1 MQACTWKEQ
10 RMAPSWYKSDE
21 ISSRDKAQKILF
33 DADGAYTLQWDEFP
47 LTYTIIPKTQQLSE
61 KHWGVW
67 GVSGGKLTQ
76 QHGDQELQL
85 KTHGRGWAELCLPS
99 LKKEGRLRP
108 AVVNYLFLVTR
119 NAERT
124 LFAWRKTII
133 SYKKKKNHN
142 EKVQHWKSCSARLC
156 NLCPW
161 RFSEWRWK
169 KPSSDLEIICCE
181 KEHGLYNLRGPF
193 KPKLFFY
200 SNYWLQTSL
209 LLHLLELFFPL

>member
-76 QHGDQELQL
+76 QQS
-85 KTHGRGWAELCLPS
+85 WAAAQDTQDRLSRAVFAQPE
-99 LKKEGRLRP
+99 EGRE
-108 AVVNYLFLVTR
+108 
-119 NAERT
+119 AETCCCQLSIPGYTECRED
-124 LFAWRKTII
+124 II
-133 SYKKKKNHN
+133 CMKKNYH
-142 EKVQHWKSCSARLC
+142 
-156 NLCPW
+156 
-161 RFSEWRWK
+161 
-169 KPSSDLEIICCE
+169 
-181 KEHGLYNLRGPF
+181 
-193 KPKLFFY
+193 
-200 SNYWLQTSL
+200 
-209 LLHLLELFFPL
+209 

>member
-133 SYKKKKNHN
+133 SYKKKKITMRSCST
-142 EKVQHWKSCSARLC
+142 EKVAQQGCAICAPGDFQNEAGKSLPLTWKLSAVRRSMGYTTWEALS
-156 NLCPW
+156 NLNYSFIQITGYRHHYYC
-161 RFSEWRWK
+161 
-169 KPSSDLEIICCE
+169 IC
-181 KEHGLYNLRGPF
+181 
-193 KPKLFFY
+193 
-200 SNYWLQTSL
+200 
-209 LLHLLELFFPL
+209 

>member
-133 SYKKKKNHN
+133 SYKKKKKSQW
-142 EKVQHWKSCSARLC
+142 EGAALKKLLSKAVQSV
-156 NLCPW
+156 P
-161 RFSEWRWK
+161 
-169 KPSSDLEIICCE
+169 LEIFRMELE
-181 KEHGLYNLRGPF
+181 KAFLWLGNYLLWEGAWAIQPERPF
-193 KPKLFFY
+193 
-200 SNYWLQTSL
+200 QT
-209 LLHLLELFFPL
+209 